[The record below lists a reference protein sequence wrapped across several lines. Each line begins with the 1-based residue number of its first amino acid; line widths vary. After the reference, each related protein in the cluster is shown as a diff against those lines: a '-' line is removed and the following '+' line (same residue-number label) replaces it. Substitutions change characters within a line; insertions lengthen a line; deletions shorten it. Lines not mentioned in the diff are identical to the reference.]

1 LPKNLPRERKQAGL
15 LTKALDCNY
24 DIFAAYTIEYL
35 ILSDGVF
42 MNLLTSRIRRPVERD
57 GAAFYVLLTL
67 LSFAASV
74 VFTRLFLQLTGY
86 PQLGGK
92 TLHIAH
98 LLWGGLFLFMGALGM
113 LVFANRWVY
122 RAGAIL
128 SGLGVGLFI
137 DEVGKF
143 ITRSNDYFY
152 PPAAPIIYAF
162 FLMVVL
168 VYLRLRRNQRHDPRA
183 ELYRAFDSLEEVL
196 EHDLDEVEQAHL
208 ESRLQYVIENAV
220 APAQQ
225 QLARELLRFIRSEHV
240 NLVVRRP
247 GLGERSLLK
256 LKDWDER
263 WVTKKR
269 LKAVLVGGMGTM
281 GLWAAQDLGRSLLGF
296 FSPQQLERVL
306 LNMMSVGRLGEGAS
320 LGWLQTNIS
329 LQAAC
334 GLVLVIGTVLMA
346 CNHDARGVR
355 VGFVGLLLFLTTAN
369 LLEFYFDQFST
380 IVPALTQFTLL
391 LLLNHYRRR
400 FIPNAL

>member
-1 LPKNLPRERKQAGL
+1 
-15 LTKALDCNY
+15 
-24 DIFAAYTIEYL
+24 
-35 ILSDGVF
+35 
-42 MNLLTSRIRRPVERD
+42 MNLLTNRIRRPVERD

-67 LSFAASV
+67 LSFAMSV

-98 LLWGGLFLFMGALGM
+98 LLWGGLFLFIGALGM
-113 LVFANRWVY
+113 LIFANRWVY

-168 VYLRLRRNQRHDPRA
+168 VYLRLRRNKPHNPRA
-183 ELYRAFDSLEEVL
+183 ELYRVFDSLEEVL

-208 ESRLQYVIENAV
+208 EKRLQFVIEHAEDR
-220 APAQQ
+220 AQE

-240 NLVVRRP
+240 ALVTHRS
-247 GLGERSLLK
+247 GWAERSLERLK
-256 LKDWDER
+256 AWDER
-263 WVTKKR
+263 WVTKRR
-269 LKAVLVGGMGTM
+269 LKVVLVAGMGTL
-281 GLWAAQDLGRSLLGF
+281 GLWATQDLAQSLLAL
-296 FSPQQLERVL
+296 FSPQQFERML
-306 LNMMSVGRLGEGAS
+306 LNLVSLGRLGGGTS

-334 GLVLVIGTVLMA
+334 GLVLLVATFLLIS
-346 CNHDARGVR
+346 NHDVRGVN
-355 VGFVGLLLFLTTAN
+355 VGFVGLLLFLTFVN
-369 LLEFYFDQFST
+369 LLEFYFDQFAT
-380 IVPALTQFTLL
+380 IGPALTQLTLL
-391 LLLNHYRRR
+391 LLLVHYRRR
-400 FIPNAL
+400 FIPTL

>member
-1 LPKNLPRERKQAGL
+1 
-15 LTKALDCNY
+15 
-24 DIFAAYTIEYL
+24 
-35 ILSDGVF
+35 
-42 MNLLTSRIRRPVERD
+42 MNLMTNRIRRPVERD

-67 LSFAASV
+67 LSFAMSV
-74 VFTRLFLQLTGY
+74 VSTRLFLQLTGY
-86 PQLGGK
+86 PQVGGK

-98 LLWGGLFLFMGALGM
+98 LLWGGLFLFIAALGM

-122 RAGAIL
+122 RTGAIL

-168 VYLRLRRNQRHDPRA
+168 VYLILRRREHLDPRA

-208 ESRLQYVIENAV
+208 ESRLQFVIEHAEE
-220 APAQQ
+220 PAQQ
-225 QLARELLRFIRSEHV
+225 QLARELLRFIRSEQV
-240 NLVVRRP
+240 TLVTRTS
-247 GLGERSLLK
+247 GWGERSLLK
-256 LKDWDER
+256 LKNWDER
-263 WVTKKR
+263 WVTKRR
-269 LKAVLVGGMGTM
+269 LKAVLVGGMGTL
-281 GLWAAQDLGRSLLGF
+281 GLWATQDLGRSILAF
-296 FSPQQLERVL
+296 FSPGQLERVL
-306 LNMMSVGRLGEGAS
+306 LNMITAGRLGEGAS

-334 GLVLVIGTVLMA
+334 GLVLLAGTLLLVL
-346 CNHDARGVR
+346 NRDTRGVR
-355 VGFVGLLLFLTTAN
+355 VGFIGLLLFLTTAN

-380 IVPALTQFTLL
+380 IFPALIQLTLL

-400 FIPNAL
+400 FIPIVL